1 MKSKKTMI
9 ICLVAVLAL
18 AMMGFGFAKWSDS
31 VKFEGSVETGNI
43 GVNIQGNGTNDQGA
57 DPQKFPGNNK
67 EGKDVAS
74 CDLTT
79 TCDEKTVKLKINN
92 AYPWYAPQFSFRIN
106 GTGTVPVKLET
117 VKYDSWSGQ
126 LGKFIVLDSW
136 EIHVVNPA
144 SHGLDAVDKTVKSTS
159 RGYKATWESLTGALK
174 KIQLH
179 DGGYIDVTVGM
190 YIKETIRGGGCD
202 AVEGETEYE
211 IDGYGP
217 GPGPGHGGGQI
228 APQNANSECT
238 LKFDFAQW
246 NEVEGKPSW
255 IR

>member
-79 TCDEKTVKLKINN
+79 TCDEKTSNLYHQN
-92 AYPWYAPQFSFRIN
+92 
-106 GTGTVPVKLET
+106 
-117 VKYDSWSGQ
+117 
-126 LGKFIVLDSW
+126 FIHNHL
-136 EIHVVNPA
+136 IHE
-144 SHGLDAVDKTVKSTS
+144 GLPSTS
-159 RGYKATWESLTGALK
+159 FHWAKSNLSVHSLLAFCGA
-174 KIQLH
+174 I
-179 DGGYIDVTVGM
+179 
-190 YIKETIRGGGCD
+190 
-202 AVEGETEYE
+202 
-211 IDGYGP
+211 
-217 GPGPGHGGGQI
+217 
-228 APQNANSECT
+228 
-238 LKFDFAQW
+238 
-246 NEVEGKPSW
+246 
-255 IR
+255 